1 MSAQLKFKAF
11 ERELL
16 NPLAGIALTKAE
28 EFVANLLL
36 DATSESPRTIAHIIR
51 VQDCFYCSGAGEVPE
66 SSIRYMTCPDCKGT
80 GSRAGQTLTERDV
93 KAVVRALRK
102 EHGLPILSRKGNPA
116 GYWWCGS
123 KKEMEDYITR
133 ARSQPLDELH
143 TLSKMVKQ
151 NYPELAG
158 QLSLEGIQ
166 PQMNADKN
174 G

>member
-1 MSAQLKFKAF
+1 MSAQFKFEVF

-16 NPLAGIALTKAE
+16 NPLAGIKLTKAE

-36 DATSESPRTIAHIIR
+36 DATSEKPRTIAHIIR
-51 VQDCFYCSGAGEVPE
+51 VQPCFYCDGACEVPE
-66 SSIRYMTCPDCKGT
+66 SSVRYMTCPDCKGT
-80 GSRAGQTLTERDV
+80 GSRAGQVLNERTV
-93 KAVVRALRK
+93 KDTVRALRK
-102 EHGLPILSRKGNPA
+102 EHGLPILSRKHKPP

-123 KKEMEDYITR
+123 KKEMEEYIDR

-158 QLSLEGIQ
+158 QLSLEDIS
-166 PQMNADKN
+166 ADSEETDK
-174 G
+174 